1 MFFFKFLKGGVNSL
15 HGRVKCTAAAVLTD
29 TYYVLYFS
37 FNTENGNSRLISSK
51 NSRVM

>member
-15 HGRVKCTAAAVLTD
+15 HGGVKCTAAAVLTD

-37 FNTENGNSRLISSK
+37 LSID
-51 NSRVM
+51 RVTPTSLMY